1 MTQRVRA
8 LVFAIGAV
16 SLSVPALAVAGQG
29 GQTQNQQPAPQNDQP
44 PAFEEQVVVTASRVE
59 EQLVNAPAAVSVIN
73 SSTIQNSPATNV
85 GDLLRSVPG
94 VNVTQVSARDVNIN
108 TRGAT
113 STLSTSQL
121 ALVDG
126 RSIYL
131 DFYGMVM
138 WDFVPS
144 NPREI
149 KRIEVIR
156 GPASAVW
163 GANAMSGVVNVITK
177 TPRELAAEAA
187 ESLTIGVGAF
197 QRSAQGV
204 DRDAGSLFYVNG
216 SHAQA
221 VSDKVAYK
229 ISAGF
234 FTQDALPRPV
244 GTIPNSF
251 NTPYPD
257 YTNEGTTQPKF
268 DARVDYSLAD
278 SATLTF
284 NGGVSGTEG
293 IIHTG
298 IGPFDID
305 RGSYL
310 SYFSARYQKGAR
322 RVAFFTNILTADS
335 TNLLSRGPTGAF
347 LPLAFD
353 TKTFDIE
360 AGDSR
365 AVGTHNAVTFGGNY
379 RHNAFDVSLAPNG
392 DDRNEGG
399 AFVQDEVFLGQYV
412 RWVVGGRVDKFSS
425 IEDAVFSPRTSLVLK
440 PDASNSIRV
449 SFNKAFRAPSFINNH
464 LQTTVLNEVN
474 LSAIHPVLEHFG
486 FPVAAVGNPDLKQE
500 SLTAYELGYTGVFR
514 NRATVTA
521 SLYWNRTKDA
531 IFFTPVTFWG
541 PGNPPPTLPAIFPS
555 TILGLLPT
563 PLPSSYT
570 YRNLGEVKDKGVE
583 LGVDAVVTRDVNV
596 FVNYSYQADPV
607 IVGFDPSEANFPA
620 NNRFNAGFNASHG
633 RFLGNFDVSY
643 SGPAYWQDV
652 LDVRYAGTTDA
663 YTLVNGAVG
672 VRWAGGK
679 VVTSLKVTNIG
690 NSEIQQHI
698 FGDILRRQVVG
709 EVRFGF

>member
-8 LVFAIGAV
+8 LVLAISSV
-16 SLSVPALAVAGQG
+16 SLFVASSAVAGQG
-29 GQTQNQQPAPQNDQP
+29 QQGNQQPAPPAQDAP

-73 SSTIQNSPATNV
+73 STTIQNSPATNI

-108 TRGAT
+108 ARGAT
-113 STLSTSQL
+113 STLATSQL

-177 TPRELAAEAA
+177 TPRELAAEAGS
-187 ESLTIGVGAF
+187 SLTIGVGGF

-204 DRDAGSLFYVNG
+204 DRSAGSLFYVNG

-221 VSDKVAYK
+221 SSDKVAYK

-244 GTIPNSF
+244 GTIPNPF

-257 YTNEGTTQPKF
+257 YTNEGTSQPKF

-310 SYFSARYQKGAR
+310 SYFSAKYQKGAR

-335 TNLLSRGPTGAF
+335 TNLISRDTSGAF
-347 LPLAFD
+347 LPLGFD
-353 TKTFDIE
+353 TKTFDVE

-365 AVGTHNAVTFGGNY
+365 AVGTHNVFTFGGNY
-379 RHNAFDVSLAPNG
+379 RHNTFDVSLAPG
-392 DDRNEGG
+392 DPRNEGG
-399 AFVQDEVFLGQYV
+399 AFVQDEVFLGPYV
-412 RWVVGGRVDKFSS
+412 RWVVGGRLDKFSS
-425 IEDAVFSPRTSLVLK
+425 IDGVVFSPRTTVMLK
-440 PDASNSIRV
+440 PNASSTIRV
-449 SFNKAFRAPSFINNH
+449 SFNQAFRAPSFINNN
-464 LQTTVLNEVN
+464 LRTSVLSEVN
-474 LSAIHPVLEHFG
+474 LSPISPALARFI
-486 FPVAAVGNPDLKQE
+486 FPVVAVGNPDLKQE
-500 SLTAYELGYTGVFR
+500 SLTAYEVGYTGAIAK
-514 NRATVTA
+514 RATITA
-521 SLYWNRTKDA
+521 SVYWNTTKDA
-531 IFFTPVTFWG
+531 IFFTQATYYG
-541 PGNPPPTLPAIFPS
+541 PANPPPTWPAFIPPFV
-555 TILGLLPT
+555 LGLLPT

-570 YRNLGEVKDKGVE
+570 YRNLGKVKDKGLE
-583 LGVDAVVTRDVNV
+583 LGVEAAATRDISV
-596 FVNYSYQADPV
+596 FANYSYQADPV
-607 IVGFDPSEANFPA
+607 VDFDPAEANAPA
-620 NNRFNAGFNASHG
+620 NNRFNVGFSFSHG
-633 RFLGNFDVSY
+633 RYLGNMDVSY
-643 SGPAYWQDV
+643 SGSAYWQDV
-652 LDVRYAGTTDA
+652 LDIRYAGTTDA
-663 YTLVNGAVG
+663 YTLVNGAFG
-672 VRWAGGK
+672 VRWAGEK
-679 VVTSLKVTNIG
+679 VVTSLKIMNIG
-690 NSEIQQHI
+690 NSEVQQHI
-698 FGDILRRQVVG
+698 FGDVLRRQVVG
-709 EVRFGF
+709 EVRLGF

>member
-1 MTQRVRA
+1 MTQRVHA
-8 LVFAIGAV
+8 FVFAISV
-16 SLSVPALAVAGQG
+16 SLFVPVFALAGQG
-29 GQTQNQQPAPQNDQP
+29 GQPQNQQPASQDDQA

-73 SSTIQNSPATNV
+73 SSTIQNSPATNI

-94 VNVTQVSARDVNIN
+94 VNVTQVSARDVNVN
-108 TRGAT
+108 ARGAT
-113 STLSTSQL
+113 STLATSQL

-138 WDFVPS
+138 WDFIPS

-177 TPRELAAEAA
+177 TPRELAAEAP
-187 ESLTIGVGAF
+187 ESLTIGVGGF

-221 VSDKVAYK
+221 VNDKVAYK

-244 GTIPNSF
+244 GTIPNSS

-257 YTNEGTTQPKF
+257 YTNQGTTQPKF

-278 SATLTF
+278 GATLTF
-284 NGGVSGTEG
+284 NGGVTGTDG

-305 RGSYL
+305 KGSHL
-310 SYFSARYQKGAR
+310 SYASAKYQKGAR
-322 RVAFFTNILTADS
+322 HVAFFTNILNADS
-335 TNLLSRGPTGAF
+335 TNLISRDTTGSF
-347 LPLAFD
+347 LPLGFN
-353 TKTFDIE
+353 TKTFDVE

-365 AVGTHNAVTFGGNY
+365 AIGTHNALTFGGNF
-379 RHNAFDVSLAPNG
+379 RHNAFDVTLAPNG

-399 AFVQDEVFLGQYV
+399 AFIQDEVFLGPYV

-425 IEDAVFSPRTSLVLK
+425 IQDAVFSPRTSLVLK
-440 PDASNSIRV
+440 PDANNSIRV

-464 LQTTVLNEVN
+464 LQANLLAEVN
-474 LSAIHPVLEHFG
+474 LSPILSRFV
-486 FPVAAVGNPDLKQE
+486 FPFAAVGNPNLKQE
-500 SLTAYELGYTGVFR
+500 SLTAYEIGYTGVLR
-514 NRATVTA
+514 KRATVTA
-521 SLYWNRTKDA
+521 SVYWNRTDDG
-531 IFFTPVTFWG
+531 IFFQPVTFYG
-541 PGNPPPTLPAIFPS
+541 PSNPPPTWPS
-555 TILGLLPT
+555 FIPPFVLGLLPT

-570 YRNLGEVKDKGVE
+570 YRNLGQVKDKGFE
-583 LGVDAVVTRDVNV
+583 LGIEAAATRDINV

-607 IVGFDPSEANFPA
+607 VDFDPLEANAPA
-620 NNRFNAGFNASHG
+620 NNRFNAGFNVSHG
-633 RFLGNFDVSY
+633 RFLGNLDMNY
-643 SGPAYWQDV
+643 SGSAYWQDV
-652 LDVRYAGTTDA
+652 LDLRYAGTTAA
-663 YTLVNGAVG
+663 YTLWNGAFG
-672 VRWAGGK
+672 VRWAGEK
-679 VVTSLKVTNIG
+679 VVTSVKITNIG
-690 NSEIQQHI
+690 NSEVQQHI
-698 FGDILRRQVVG
+698 FGDVLRRQVVG